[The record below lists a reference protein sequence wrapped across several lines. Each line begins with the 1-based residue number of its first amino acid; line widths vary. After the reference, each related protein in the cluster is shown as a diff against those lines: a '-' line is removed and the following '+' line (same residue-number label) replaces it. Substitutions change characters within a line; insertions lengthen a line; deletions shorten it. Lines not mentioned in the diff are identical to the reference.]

1 VPADE
6 LDKTEPQRLEQM
18 LSLDPSGSA
27 AGPIWQPDELAA
39 IFRHQLD
46 AQLEF
51 DLGDVSA
58 DLPVGLDA
66 LGVGGTG
73 TLRWAVTFRD
83 LLLHHPHPPLPLIER
98 AKRFAKACKNEPGG
112 ALPAE
117 VATMLY
123 FACIVV
129 ARLRC
134 GDARISALDDASLR
148 RGLEWAS
155 AQPWIDAGTRHLMED
170 GIAHLM
176 RH

>member
-1 VPADE
+1 MSPDD

-18 LSLDPSGSA
+18 LSLD
-27 AGPIWQPDELAA
+27 AGPAGAGAVWRPDELAA
-39 IFRHQLD
+39 IFRHQLN

-51 DLGDVSA
+51 DLGDVSTE
-58 DLPVGLDA
+58 LPSGLDEM
-66 LGVGGTG
+66 GVGGAG

-83 LLLHHPHPPLPLIER
+83 LLLHHPHPPLALLER

-134 GDARISALDDASLR
+134 DDARISALDDVSLV
-148 RGLEWAS
+148 RGLEWAV
-155 AQPWIDAGTRHLMED
+155 AQPWIDAGTRQLMKE
-170 GIAHLM
+170 GIAHLK
-176 RH
+176 